1 MPRIAPLD
9 LRFTPEAKARA
20 LRFLASITDYAPT
33 LTLMKSRTNQETEER
48 WGYGAY
54 APRNIEVVAPELE
67 QRGHSLLYS
76 FDGLT
81 VAIPQFHLIPELI
94 GKTLALGERGL
105 VVQER
110 TDGI

>member
-9 LRFTPEAKARA
+9 LKFEPEAKARV
-20 LRFLASITDYAPT
+20 LRFLASITDYPPT
-33 LTLMKSRTNQETEER
+33 LTLMKGRTLPDPEER

-54 APRNIEVVAPELE
+54 APKNIEFVAPELE
-67 QRGHSLLYS
+67 QRGHPLLYS
-76 FDGLT
+76 FDDLT
-81 VAIPQFHLIPELI
+81 VAIPQFHLIPELV

-105 VVQER
+105 VLKER